1 MTVSAGATRP
11 EFDRD
16 AAERVLRRAVRLAEH
31 DDHGVEQGGVSEQA
45 LIEAA
50 EELGVDVEVVRRAA
64 VEERLGLLVDG
75 RRRGDQL
82 VGVGRIRVHRDVP
95 GTPEQAIE
103 LVDAWLKRI
112 GSFRRQR
119 GDAGS
124 AQYARRGDP
133 TAWAQRGARAVR
145 GSQDLRRVRRLQV
158 VATPMGRDRSL
169 VVLDADLE
177 LERQLAVASGAGVA
191 GAGSTVAV
199 VEALVWT
206 PWFWLAVP
214 ASVAAGTGV
223 LVARAHGVPDVEASL
238 EGLLDR
244 VDAGERPTSVLGDVT
259 GKVLRHVTTRVRRT
273 T

>member
-1 MTVSAGATRP
+1 VTAGDPRP

-16 AAERVLRRAVRLAEH
+16 AAERVLRRAVRLSEQADQG
-31 DDHGVEQGGVSEQA
+31 DDPHGISEQA

-50 EELGVDVEVVRRAA
+50 DELGVEVEVVRRAA
-64 VEERLGLLVDG
+64 VEERLGLLVTT

-95 GTPEQAIE
+95 GEPGE
-103 LVDAWLKRI
+103 LLARLDAWLRRI

-119 GDAGS
+119 GDART

-133 TAWAQRGARAVR
+133 TSWVQRSTRTLR
-145 GSQDLRRVRRLQV
+145 GQEDLRRVQRLHV
-158 VATPMGRDRSL
+158 TATPLGAGRCL
-169 VVLDADLE
+169 VVVDADLE
-177 LERQLAVASGAGVA
+177 LERSLTLAAGTGVA
-191 GAGSTVAV
+191 GVGSSVAV

-206 PWFWLAVP
+206 PWLWLGVP
-214 ASVAAGTGV
+214 ASIAAGTGL

-244 VDAGERPTSVLGDVT
+244 VEAGGLPSSVLGEVT
-259 GKVLRHVTTRVRRT
+259 DRVVRSVTSRVRRT